1 MKTNDDGKKIYLQ
14 NEDYKVE
21 ELVASFGMTINLGDY
36 ESARI
41 DKSMR
46 VRIINEKL
54 SMEEIAEMHDSLAKI
69 VRKKVKNEAKAIM
82 NSEVVS

>member
-1 MKTNDDGKKIYLQ
+1 MKTNDDGKKIYIQ

-41 DKSMR
+41 
-46 VRIINEKL
+46 
-54 SMEEIAEMHDSLAKI
+54 
-69 VRKKVKNEAKAIM
+69 KKV
-82 NSEVVS
+82 

>member
-1 MKTNDDGKKIYLQ
+1 MINDNGKKIYLQ

>member
-46 VRIINEKL
+46 VRIINENL
-54 SMEEIAEMHDSLAKI
+54 SMEEIVEMHDSLAKI
-69 VRKKVKNEAKAIM
+69 VRKKVKSEAKAIM

>member
-1 MKTNDDGKKIYLQ
+1 MKTNDDGKKIYIQ

-46 VRIINEKL
+46 VRIINENL
-54 SMEEIAEMHDSLAKI
+54 SMEEIVEMHDSLAKI
-69 VRKKVKNEAKAIM
+69 VRKKVKSEAKAIM